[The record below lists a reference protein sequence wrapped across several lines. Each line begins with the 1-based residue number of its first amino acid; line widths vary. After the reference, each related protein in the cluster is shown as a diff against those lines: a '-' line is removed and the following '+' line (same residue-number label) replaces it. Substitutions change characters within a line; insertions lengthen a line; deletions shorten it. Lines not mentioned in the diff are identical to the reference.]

1 MLVKCR
7 CCAKKIDRNSAYK
20 VVVGGKNA
28 YYCNEKEYKS
38 MIEARKAKDDTY
50 EMINQIFGYKVIHTS
65 LFKEINA
72 IAKTC
77 EYSVISSYLKCNER
91 EISFAINKDFQSEYA
106 KIRYFA
112 AILKNNLRDY
122 HMPEKIEPREVNIEN
137 EPTVQHFH
145 RKKKRRNLAE
155 LESEV

>member
-1 MLVKCR
+1 
-7 CCAKKIDRNSAYK
+7 
-20 VVVGGKNA
+20 
-28 YYCNEKEYKS
+28 

-77 EYSVISSYLKCNER
+77 EYSVISSYLKCSER
-91 EISFAINKDFQSEYA
+91 EISFALNKDFQSEYA

-122 HMPEKIEPREVNIEN
+122 HMPEKIKPREVNIEN

-145 RKKKRRNLAE
+145 RRKKRRNLAE